1 MCLKFCMILMQQ
13 INFVFAY
20 DSKHDTNQKKYN
32 TNHFAVA
39 DNKVYNL
46 HSFETNLCFLAA
58 YLVIVW
64 SGINPNDQVQ
74 EESDQVYDKQGIW

>member
-1 MCLKFCMILMQQ
+1 MF
-13 INFVFAY
+13 
-20 DSKHDTNQKKYN
+20 
-32 TNHFAVA
+32 
-39 DNKVYNL
+39 
-46 HSFETNLCFLAA
+46 FLAA